1 MKQITEPEML
11 HRMAAYC
18 STAERCIQDVQTK
31 IKAAGLPA
39 EAAERVITQLQEK
52 KFIDEARF
60 ARSFVNDKLRF
71 NGWGRIKIAYELSRK
86 NIPPAIRSDALE
98 NIDETIYLDGL
109 MALLKGKKKTVRGQ
123 NEREVYMKL
132 LRFAVG
138 RGFESRETN
147 QCLRQLFKENNY
159 ADDME

>member
-1 MKQITEPEML
+1 MKQTSEPEML

-18 STAERCIQDVQTK
+18 STAERCIQDVQKK
-31 IKAAGLPA
+31 IQASGLSP
-39 EAAERVITQLQEK
+39 EASDRIIAHLQEE

-71 NGWGRIKIAYELSRK
+71 NGWGRVKIAYELSRK
-86 NIPPAIRSDALE
+86 NISPATRRDVLE
-98 NIDETIYLDGL
+98 NIDDTTYFNGL
-109 MALLKGKKKTVRGQ
+109 LSLLKDKKKNVRGQ
-123 NEREVYMKL
+123 SEQEVYTKL
-132 LRFAVG
+132 LRFAIG

-147 QCLRQLFKENNY
+147 QCLRQLFKGNSY